1 MLLFSSV
8 WYATESAREGSKQT
22 RRESSDLMNDKQ
34 HDWFT
39 PEGRVAAWNEID
51 KNLPGV
57 REAYEEEKIKKAVQ
71 DGGGKFVSVMDCSP
85 YAENL
90 VLFNSPATGST
101 LALEVSLCTADAVKK
116 RITES
121 DETFKAAANKYAVKS
136 FAAGG
141 GPVAEQTFS
150 TLDDAEKKAEQLNNS
165 EDWVVEGIYKTTS

>member
-1 MLLFSSV
+1 M
-8 WYATESAREGSKQT
+8 T
-22 RRESSDLMNDKQ
+22 DNKQ

-165 EDWVVEGIYKTTS
+165 EDWVVEGIYKTIS